1 MPRPSPVQDALAT
14 ILTDHE
20 GHGRS
25 LEELTALVR
34 RQGLEA
40 DFSSVFR
47 AAQRLERE
55 GKARKVELGDG
66 KARYE
71 APGDHHDHLV
81 CESCG
86 AVAAVSGCPVQ
97 ADTRLLEQRT
107 GYRIRQHH
115 LIFSGLCPVCSSRG

>member
-1 MPRPSPVQDALAT
+1 MPRPSPVKDALLA
-14 ILTDHE
+14 ILTDPE
-20 GHGRS
+20 SHGRS

-34 RQGLEA
+34 GRGLDA

-47 AAQRLERE
+47 AARRLEHE
-55 GKARKVELGDG
+55 GKARKIQLADG

-86 AVAAVSGCPVQ
+86 RIEAVSGCPVQ
-97 ADTRLLEQRT
+97 TDTRRLEQRT
-107 GYRIRQHH
+107 GYRIRHHH
-115 LIFSGLCPVCSSRG
+115 LVFSGLCPACSSRG